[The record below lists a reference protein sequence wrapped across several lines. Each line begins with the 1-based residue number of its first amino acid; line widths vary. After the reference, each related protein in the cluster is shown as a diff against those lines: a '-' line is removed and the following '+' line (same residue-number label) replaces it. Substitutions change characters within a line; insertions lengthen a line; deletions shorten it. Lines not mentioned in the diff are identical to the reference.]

1 MVNYQDNTIDNIVN
15 GGNDTCVRDDEYG
28 IEAHKEIVTAR
39 TTLKLVSVSR
49 LFYNGRQI
57 SL

>member
-1 MVNYQDNTIDNIVN
+1 MN
-15 GGNDTCVRDDEYG
+15 GGNDTRERDDEHG
-28 IEAHKEIVTAR
+28 IEAHKEIVRTR